1 MSILLRT
8 TLSVLAVTAA
18 LAGTFSVAQAANPVV
33 CAAYAQGAVFQQSRN
48 INLGCGFGGIR
59 WSGNYAGHYAWC
71 LGAPIGAVQFEG
83 NVRKNMLQQC
93 AGGGGAQTKTFVAPK
108 YNGLRLDWCYGW
120 ATNCGA
126 YAAKAYC
133 VSKGYPLLKSWGMA
147 ENIGTFTNT
156 RILST
161 GQVCSGP
168 DCDGF
173 TSITCKK

>member
-1 MSILLRT
+1 MRNEFKLALSALVAAMAWSGTSI
-8 TLSVLAVTAA
+8 
-18 LAGTFSVAQAANPVV
+18 VAQAANPAV
-33 CAAYAQGAVFQQSRN
+33 CAMYAQGAVFQQSKN
-48 INLGCGFGGIR
+48 INLGCGYGGIR

-93 AGGGGAQTKTFVAPK
+93 AGGGPSQTKTFVAPK

-120 ATNCGA
+120 ASNCGA

-133 VSKGYPLLKSWGMA
+133 VSKGYPLLKSWGKA

-156 RILST
+156 RVFST

-173 TSITCKK
+173 TSITCKR